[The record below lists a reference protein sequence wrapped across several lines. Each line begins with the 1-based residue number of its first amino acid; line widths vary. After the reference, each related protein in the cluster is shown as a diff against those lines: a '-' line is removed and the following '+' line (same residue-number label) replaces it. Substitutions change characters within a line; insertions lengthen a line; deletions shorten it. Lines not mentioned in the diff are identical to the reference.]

1 MNTCKFTSK
10 QLWAFV
16 NRADTLEKI
25 QIASDFLTKLDGLS
39 IELYNDLMIALS
51 FKSRELYNTKW

>member
-1 MNTCKFTSK
+1 MKACKFTSN

-25 QIASDFLTKLDGLS
+25 QIASDFLTNLDGLS
-39 IELYNDLMIALS
+39 IELYNDLMVALS
-51 FKSRELYNTKW
+51 FKSRELYNPKW